1 MIKKLMLGAVIASM
15 AGSAATAQ
23 PSQQQGG
30 AQAGVGGTSDTTK
43 SNDKAKGGMNRD
55 VVDRHHGRL
64 RQQHPRRTI
73 YQEEHGAQV
82 SQDQVRFG
90 SD

>member
-15 AGSAATAQ
+15 VGSAATAQ

-43 SNDKAKGGMNRD
+43 SNDKAKGGMTTGTSSTGTTD
-55 VVDRHHGRL
+55 
-64 RQQHPRRTI
+64 
-73 YQEEHGAQV
+73 
-82 SQDQVRFG
+82 G
-90 SD
+90 SGSSTPGGQSTKKSTAPK